1 MPENALEDLINLDVE
16 IVGRLKDA
24 GIDTPELLRGS
35 GAIGAYLACR
45 DADEAWDD
53 LETLFKLEG
62 ALRGIPWQEIPHH
75 DRDAMQA
82 DTQTALDMGEF

>member
-1 MPENALEDLINLDVE
+1 MSEQVLDDLPNLDVE
-16 IVGRLKDA
+16 IVGRLRDA
-24 GIDTPELLRGS
+24 GIDSPELLRGS

-45 DADEAWDD
+45 DADEDWDD
-53 LETLFKLEG
+53 LDTLFKLEG
-62 ALRGIPWQEIPHH
+62 ALRGIPWQEIPQH